1 MAVESAALIKVL
13 NKTCLNAL
21 QGAAGLALTRTNP
34 SIEVEHWLVKLVETP
49 NSDVLRIFRQFEV
62 DPAVVLRDLTKTLD
76 GFRRGV
82 QRNPEISLS
91 IVRLIQSAWVT
102 ASLQYHAPEVRSGVL
117 LLALLDHEE
126 LGRIARN
133 ASRELIKIKPEQLQP
148 SLMKIVAGSVE
159 DEGPAATSG
168 AASAGESPAS
178 AGTAAVSRTPALDQY
193 TVNLTERAKKGE
205 IDPVVGREAEVR
217 QMVDILI
224 RRRQN
229 NPILTG
235 EAGVGKTAVV
245 EGLARR
251 IALGD
256 VPPALKNVVLRTL
269 DLGLLQA
276 GASVKGEFENRLKSV
291 IAEVKA
297 SAVPIIVF
305 IDEAHTLIGA
315 GGSAGQ
321 GDAANLLKPALA
333 RGELRTIAA
342 TTWAEYKKYFEKD
355 AALARRFQ
363 VVKVEEPREDVA
375 VRMMRGLTDILEKH
389 HGVRILDEAVEA
401 AVKLSHRYIPAR
413 QLPDKAVSL
422 LDTACARVAIGQNA
436 IPPAVEDSRREIEH
450 LELEIQILEREMAT
464 GAAHADDV
472 KALKADLAAAKDR
485 LAGLEARW
493 EDEKARVA
501 EIRESAGVVEGRY
514 REEYARHAAEAASNG
529 DAAFAPSADLAAMQ
543 ADLNAKAAALREI
556 QGEEPLMQALVD
568 AQTVGEVVA
577 GWTGI
582 PVGRMLANEIQTV
595 LNLRERLEQ
604 RVIGQSHA
612 LEAISQRIRTAR
624 ANLTDPRRPIG
635 VFLLVGSSGVGKTE
649 TALALAEAL
658 YGGERNLITIN
669 MSEYQESHTVS
680 GLKGSPPGYVGY
692 GEGGVLTEAV
702 RRRPYSVVLL
712 DEVEK
717 AHPDVLEL
725 FFQVFDKGT
734 LEDGEGREIDFKNT
748 IILLTS
754 NVGTDT
760 ILELCRDSANLPT
773 PEEITEAV
781 QPDLLAA
788 TTERGV
794 QVFKQAF
801 LGRLIVVP
809 YYPISD
815 EVMRR
820 IIRLQLGRIADRMR
834 ENHGASFTYDDAVV
848 ECIGGRCKEV
858 MTGGR
863 NVDHIL
869 TRSVLPDISQQVLA
883 RMAQAQAVSRVHVAV
898 GEDGGFAFTVE

>member
-13 NKTCLNAL
+13 NKTCLNTL

-34 SIEVEHWLVKLVETP
+34 SIEIEHWLVKLVEQP
-49 NSDVLRIFRQFEV
+49 NTDCSRIFRQFEI
-62 DPAVVLRDLTKTLD
+62 DPAVVLREVTKTLD

-91 IVRLIQSAWVT
+91 IVRLIQSSWVV
-102 ASLQYHAPEVRSGVL
+102 ASLQYHAAEVRSGVL
-117 LLALLDHEE
+117 MLALLDHEE
-126 LGRIARN
+126 LGRLARN
-133 ASRELIKIKPEQLQP
+133 ASRELSKIKTDQLQP

-159 DEGPAATSG
+159 DEGTQAATPG
-168 AASAGESPAS
+168 AENDPSASAS
-178 AGTAAVSRTPALDQY
+178 AGTAAVSKTPALDQY
-193 TVNLTERAKKGE
+193 TINLTDRAKRGE

-251 IALGD
+251 IAQGD
-256 VPPALKNVVLRTL
+256 VPPALQNVVLRTL

-276 GASVKGEFENRLKSV
+276 GASVKGEFENRLKQV

-297 SAVPIIVF
+297 SPVPVIVF

-375 VRMMRGLTDILEKH
+375 VRMMRGLTGILEKH

-436 IPPAVEDSRREIEH
+436 IPPAVEDCRREIEH
-450 LELEIQILEREMAT
+450 LELEIQILDRERAT
-464 GAAHADDV
+464 GSRNDADIE
-472 KALKADLAAAKDR
+472 ACQNDLEAAKAR
-485 LAGLEARW
+485 LAELEERW

-501 EIRESAGVVEGRY
+501 EIRDLAGKVEGLY
-514 REEYARHAAEAASNG
+514 REEQSRHAAGNG
-529 DAAFAPSADLAAMQ
+529 DGGKFKTSDDLAALQ
-543 ADLNAKAAALREI
+543 GDLNSRSEALAAI
-556 QGEEPLMQALVD
+556 QGEEPLMQVFVD
-568 AQTVGEVVA
+568 AQTIGEVVA

-604 RVIGQSHA
+604 RVIGQTHA

-754 NVGTDT
+754 NVGTET
-760 ILELCRDSANLPT
+760 ILELCRDAEALPT
-773 PEEITEAV
+773 PEELGEAV
-781 QPDLLAA
+781 WPDLLAA
-788 TTERGV
+788 TSERGV

-820 IIRLQLGRIADRMR
+820 IIRLQLGRVAQRMR
-834 ENHGASFTYDDAVV
+834 ENHDAAFTYDEAVV

-858 MTGGR
+858 QTGGR

-869 TRSVLPDISQQVLA
+869 TRSLLPEISQEVLA
-883 RMAQAQAVSRVHVAV
+883 RMAQARVVSRVHISV
-898 GEDGGFAFTVE
+898 GDDGGFAYAID